1 MRIKNIII
9 IVVAISIL
17 LAAKYFFFPSESS
30 KVVDSKGGKG
40 GVVAPPSN
48 VSVCIL
54 KSEKLSNEVYASG
67 TIIANEEVQLHPELS
82 GKIIQINFQEGSNVS
97 KGQLLVKIN
106 DADLQANYKKLLLQF
121 SLADEKLKRQKQLIS
136 VNGIS
141 QEEFDIAQNQYDV
154 IKEDIDFAI
163 AQIAKTEIKAPF
175 NGIIGLKSVSEGAYV
190 TQSSIIASIQQINPI
205 KIDFSISERY
215 SSIVKKADK
224 LKFTIEG
231 NKQNYTGQVY
241 AVEPK
246 IDLTTRTLQVRAV
259 CPNPQGDIYPGAF
272 ARVSLALSDIDSALM
287 IPTEAVIPDLKG
299 KKVFR
304 IKNGQ
309 AESVKVITGLRTDA
323 KIQIVEGL
331 SIGDTVITRGIMQLK
346 AGSAVRITELR

>member
-1 MRIKNIII
+1 
-9 IVVAISIL
+9 
-17 LAAKYFFFPSESS
+17 
-30 KVVDSKGGKG
+30 
-40 GVVAPPSN
+40 
-48 VSVCIL
+48 
-54 KSEKLSNEVYASG
+54 
-67 TIIANEEVQLHPELS
+67 
-82 GKIIQINFQEGSNVS
+82 
-97 KGQLLVKIN
+97 
-106 DADLQANYKKLLLQF
+106 
-121 SLADEKLKRQKQLIS
+121 
-136 VNGIS
+136 
-141 QEEFDIAQNQYDV
+141 
-154 IKEDIDFAI
+154 
-163 AQIAKTEIKAPF
+163 
-175 NGIIGLKSVSEGAYV
+175 LKSVSEGAYV
-190 TQSSIIASIQQINPI
+190 TPSSLIASIQQIDPV

-246 IDLTTRTLQVRAV
+246 IDLTTRTLQVRAI
-259 CPNPQGDIYPGAF
+259 CPNPKGDIYPGAF

-331 SIGDTVITRGIMQLK
+331 SIGDTIITRGIMQLK
-346 AGSAVRITELR
+346 NGSTVRVTELR